1 MHPYTNNTRRNTMGL
16 YPTPEDL
23 SAAQKQNIEAMM
35 KLSQKAFEGIEKM
48 VELQLNAARASL
60 QETADKFQAQ
70 DVVSLNKDIATPN
83 AEKALAYS
91 RTIYDIASQTSSE
104 FHRLVDAQIADANK
118 KLIDALDDFSRSAP
132 AGSEGVVAMMKSSLT
147 AASSAYETANKAAR
161 QVVEMAERNMRS
173 AAEAGLN
180 ASKR

>member
-1 MHPYTNNTRRNTMGL
+1 
-16 YPTPEDL
+16 
-23 SAAQKQNIEAMM
+23 
-35 KLSQKAFEGIEKM
+35 
-48 VELQLNAARASL
+48 
-60 QETADKFQAQ
+60 
-70 DVVSLNKDIATPN
+70 VSLNQDIATPS

-118 KLIDALDDFSRSAP
+118 KLIDALDDFSRNAP
-132 AGSEGVVAMMKSSLT
+132 AGSESVVAMMKSSLT
-147 AASSAYETANKAAR
+147 AASSAYDTANKAAR

-180 ASKR
+180 AGKR

>member
-1 MHPYTNNTRRNTMGL
+1 MGL

-60 QETADKFQAQ
+60 QETADKFQALMSVKDAQ
-70 DVVSLNKDIATPN
+70 DVVNLNKDIATPN

-104 FHRLVDAQIADANK
+104 FHRLVDAQIADGNK
-118 KLIDALDDFSRSAP
+118 KLMDALEDFSRNAP

-161 QVVEMAERNMRS
+161 QVVEMAERNMRA

>member
-1 MHPYTNNTRRNTMGL
+1 MGL

-60 QETADKFQAQ
+60 QETADKFQALMSVKDAQ
-70 DVVSLNKDIATPN
+70 DVVSLNKDIAAPN

-91 RTIYDIASQTSSE
+91 RTIYDIA
-104 FHRLVDAQIADANK
+104 
-118 KLIDALDDFSRSAP
+118 
-132 AGSEGVVAMMKSSLT
+132 
-147 AASSAYETANKAAR
+147 
-161 QVVEMAERNMRS
+161 
-173 AAEAGLN
+173 
-180 ASKR
+180 